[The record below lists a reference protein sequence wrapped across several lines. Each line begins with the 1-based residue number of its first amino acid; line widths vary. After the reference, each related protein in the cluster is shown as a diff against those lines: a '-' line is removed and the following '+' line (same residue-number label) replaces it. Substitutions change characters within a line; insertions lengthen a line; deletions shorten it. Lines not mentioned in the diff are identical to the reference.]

1 MNVLTDTGKRDIV
14 VVGSSTGGIDA
25 LRRLFS
31 RLPSDSGAS
40 FLVVQHLSAHS
51 PSEFDRILQGSTR
64 MRVAFASD
72 RQQLLPNTVTI
83 AAPDRHL
90 MIEDGRIRVTRGPKE
105 CRARPSVDVLFRS
118 AALAYGPRVIGVVLT
133 GALDDGTAGL
143 WQVKDRQG
151 LAFVQDPDE
160 AVCRSMP
167 ESVLEYVDVDGIG
180 TIEALA
186 ARLCREI
193 GSVVAWKGP
202 AAPSARQQA
211 EHQVGLEG
219 NAMQAGVMEL
229 GKMSKY
235 SCPECHG
242 VLVQIEDG
250 KLVRFRCHT
259 GHAYSLKS
267 LLADVDDAI
276 DKGLWDAVRAIEE
289 RILILRQR
297 ADIAEA
303 AGDAA
308 AGARLRAEAERAS
321 SKYQPLRELVLD
333 SGFFDVEADK

>member
-1 MNVLTDTGKRDIV
+1 MNTITDTGKRDIV
-14 VVGSSTGGIDA
+14 VIGSSAGGIDA

-31 RLPSDSGAS
+31 RLPHDSGAT
-40 FLVVQHLSAHS
+40 FLVVQHLSPHS
-51 PSEFDRILQGSTR
+51 PSELDRILRNHTA
-64 MRVAFASD
+64 MRVGFARD
-72 RQQLLPNTVTI
+72 REPLAPNTVTI

-90 MIEDGRIRVTRGPKE
+90 MVEEDHVRVTRGPRE

-118 AALAYGPRVIGVVLT
+118 AALSYGPRVIGVVLT

-151 LAFVQDPDE
+151 LAFVQDPEE

-167 ESVLEYVDVDGIG
+167 ESALEYVDVDFVG
-180 TIEALA
+180 TIEMLA
-186 ARLCREI
+186 TQLRREI
-193 GSVVAWKGP
+193 GSAVAVAQPG
-202 AAPSARQQA
+202 AASRRQQV
-211 EHQVGLEG
+211 ECQVGMEG

-289 RILILRQR
+289 RILIVRQR

-303 AGDAA
+303 AGDLESA
-308 AGARLRAEAERAS
+308 ARLRTEAERAII
-321 SKYQPLRELVLD
+321 KYQPLRELVLD
-333 SGFFDVEADK
+333 SSFFDVETDK

>member
-1 MNVLTDTGKRDIV
+1 MNAITDTGKRDV
-14 VVGSSTGGIDA
+14 VVIGSSAGGIDA

-31 RLPSDSGAS
+31 LLPQDSGAA

-51 PSEFDRILQGSTR
+51 LSELDRILQKCTG
-64 MRVAFASD
+64 MRVVFARD
-72 RQQLLPNTVTI
+72 RELLAPNTVYI

-90 MIEDGRIRVTRGPKE
+90 MVEDGRAWVTRGPKE

-118 AALAYGPRVIGVVLT
+118 AALAFGPRVIGVVLT

-143 WQVKDRQG
+143 WQIKDRLG
-151 LAFVQDPDE
+151 LAFVQDPED
-160 AVCRSMP
+160 AFSRSMP
-167 ESVLEYVDVDGIG
+167 ESAIEHVEVDYVGR
-180 TIEALA
+180 IEALA
-186 ARLCREI
+186 TRLGREI
-193 GSVVAWKGP
+193 GSAVALSGA
-202 AAPSARQQA
+202 AAPSRRQQV

-219 NAMQAGVMEL
+219 NGMQAGVMEL

-242 VLVQIEDG
+242 VLVQIEEG
-250 KLVRFRCHT
+250 RLVRFRCHT

-267 LLADVDDAI
+267 LRADVDDGI

-297 ADIAEA
+297 ADLAEA
-303 AGDAA
+303 AGDPGSA
-308 AGARLRAEAERAS
+308 ARLRAEAERATV
-321 SKYQPLRELVLD
+321 KYQPLRELVLD
-333 SGFFDVEADK
+333 SSFFDAEADK